1 MSKIAL
7 GTVQFGMNYGI
18 SNTTGQ
24 VTSGEIEKIL
34 DYCKKNGID
43 TLDTAQGYGESEK
56 VLSQFDLSSFKIITK
71 LIGDARLET
80 SLENLKL
87 QKVYALMFHRE
98 NECND
103 ESWKLFESYKTQGL
117 VKKIGVSVYT
127 PSTLEKLI
135 EKYPIEIVQFPMNIL
150 DQSFVPLLPKLKAK
164 NIEIHTRSTF
174 LQGLLLM
181 DQIPEYFNP
190 VKEKIVSIPKPRLE
204 HTLNFGK
211 QQKDVDKM
219 VLGVTRLQDLQEIV
233 EAYSKDMPKTDYSQY
248 VITDEKYINPSMWQV
263 KK

>member
-24 VTSGEIEKIL
+24 VTSDEIARIL
-34 DYCKKNGID
+34 DYCKSNDID

-71 LIGDARLET
+71 LIGNARLET

-98 NECND
+98 NECD
-103 ESWKLFESYKTQGL
+103 DKTWRQFEEYKNQGL
-117 VKKIGVSVYT
+117 VQKIGVSVYT
-127 PSTLEKLI
+127 PKVLESLI
-135 EKYPIEIVQFPMNIL
+135 ERYPIEIVQFPMNIL

-181 DQIPEYFNP
+181 DEIPEYFNP
-190 VKEKIVSIPKPRLE
+190 VKDKIISVPKPRLE
-204 HTLNFGK
+204 HTINFCK
-211 QQKDVDKM
+211 QQKGVDKM
-219 VLGVTRLQDLQEIV
+219 ILGVTRLQDLQEIV
-233 EAYSKDMPKTDYSQY
+233 DAYLKVIPKIDYSNY
-248 VITDEKYINPSMWQV
+248 MITDEKYINPALWQI